1 MVSDSENLSISLK
14 EKGNAAYKE
23 GNWEEAIVNYTEGL
37 KITDNPKDK
46 SVFLKN
52 RAAVYL
58 KTQEYENV
66 IKDCT
71 SSLELTP
78 NDPKALYRRAQ
89 AYEKQELFEKAYA
102 DARAVQNADP
112 KNKEVQV
119 MLSHLHAIVQDKLE
133 KNTQLSGKVKQMF
146 EILFDSTG
154 EREKRET
161 AANNLVALSKERAG
175 SEMLLKEGILGRIVQ
190 LFKSEKNPEIRISCA
205 RTLSEFAKDEKKAKR
220 VLRDCGLPWLVDL
233 MNSTNESLVTA
244 TQYTF
249 QVMLCT
255 LSGMDIKKGK
265 RPDWVLMQENTKE
278 IDSIMTVLTK
288 SITSRAMSGVCRD
301 AIIELL
307 CKNVGYQELDWA
319 KKFLKIGGL
328 EKLLEVA
335 SELQEYH
342 YESCI
347 DVTNNTRITTAVCL
361 DKLYQAQGDD
371 KAKQQFMDMIE
382 NFIRERLVTPEIENK
397 VRVTVT
403 LTTLLLGPLDV
414 GNTFIGR
421 DGILEMLLVMAK
433 SGEELEQKVACE
445 ALIAASSKKD
455 KCRAIMTQG
464 TNILKELYQSKS
476 DAIKVRA
483 LVGLCKLGSLGGTDA
498 TMRPFAE
505 GASLKLAEACRR
517 FLINPAK
524 DKEMRR
530 WACEGLSYLT
540 LDADVKEKLV
550 NDRVAL
556 RSMIQL
562 AESGDMNCLYG
573 VVTTFVNLVNAYDKQ
588 EVIPEMIE
596 LAKFSKQHVPEEHEL
611 DDKDFVDQRINILAE
626 EGAASALVS
635 LSKTESKNSKEL
647 IARIFN
653 ALCEQQQNRGKVVQ
667 QGGTKALLQL
677 ASDGTEKGKICA
689 AQALA
694 RIAITINPE
703 IAFPGQRAYEVVR
716 PLLSLLHVECSA
728 LENFESLMGLCNIAG
743 ISESTRQRI
752 IKEKGLPLIEHYL
765 FEDHDL
771 IRRAAFQCMANMCG
785 SPDVV
790 KILEGDNDKLK
801 YLFLASSD
809 EDEEIVK
816 AAAGALCMVLPES
829 NKCCGK
835 IFEAK
840 DWAEILQFLVSHA
853 NPEVHYRG
861 AVIVYYI
868 ISASTDYAWKIMETH
883 AKDALLAL
891 SKIENPELVH
901 PKAKEFALKTLN
913 LCVSQKVINPLS
925 ED

>member
-1 MVSDSENLSISLK
+1 MKLNVLSIIS
-14 EKGNAAYKE
+14 
-23 GNWEEAIVNYTEGL
+23 
-37 KITDNPKDK
+37 
-46 SVFLKN
+46 FL
-52 RAAVYL
+52 A
-58 KTQEYENV
+58 
-66 IKDCT
+66 
-71 SSLELTP
+71 LELTP

-133 KNTQLSGKVKQMF
+133 KSTQL
-146 EILFDSTG
+146 
-154 EREKRET
+154 R
-161 AANNLVALSKERAG
+161 
-175 SEMLLKEGILGRIVQ
+175 SELLLKEGILGRIVQ
-190 LFKSEKNPEIRISCA
+190 LLKSEKNPEIRVSCA
-205 RTLSEFAKDEKKAKR
+205 RTLSEFAKDEKKAKK

-301 AIIELL
+301 AIIEIL
-307 CKNVGYQELDWA
+307 CKNVGYQELDWV

-371 KAKQQFMDMIE
+371 KSKQQFTDMIE

-647 IARIFN
+647 II
-653 ALCEQQQNRGKVVQ
+653 QQQNRGKVVQ

-765 FEDHDL
+765 FEEHDL

-840 DWAEILQFLVSHA
+840 DWGEILQFLVSHA

-861 AVIVYYI
+861 TVIVYYI

>member
-161 AANNLVALSKERAG
+161 AANNLVAF
-175 SEMLLKEGILGRIVQ
+175 LKRIL
-190 LFKSEKNPEIRISCA
+190 KSGLAVPGLYQN
-205 RTLSEFAKDEKKAKR
+205 LQKDEKKAKR

-530 WACEGLSYLT
+530 WACEESSMPY
-540 LDADVKEKLV
+540 V
-550 NDRVAL
+550 NSNRIEG
-556 RSMIQL
+556 R
-562 AESGDMNCLYG
+562 LY
-573 VVTTFVNLVNAYDKQ
+573 
-588 EVIPEMIE
+588 
-596 LAKFSKQHVPEEHEL
+596 SKV
-611 DDKDFVDQRINILAE
+611 
-626 EGAASALVS
+626 
-635 LSKTESKNSKEL
+635 
-647 IARIFN
+647 
-653 ALCEQQQNRGKVVQ
+653 EQNPFYK
-667 QGGTKALLQL
+667 L